1 MKRVR
6 SILYVILCAIMFGC
20 SNFDDLNTNPN
31 TVENATSSL
40 LATSVILDMVQP
52 DGYAANFIQD
62 ACLAKQMIWM
72 EYLHDYNYNVLGR
85 ASFSGYTMLINAN
98 KMKELAAEQDRE
110 AYEALA
116 LLAKAYKLFYL
127 SMQVGDIPFSN
138 ALQGELN
145 NTKPQ
150 YDSQKEVMEA
160 ILEDLEMASH
170 LFSLAH
176 SFEGDPI
183 FQGDVSKWE
192 KVTNAFRLKVL
203 MYLSKKENDPE
214 LNIKEQFARI
224 FNNDP
229 LMESNRDNLQLVFSD
244 KSGQLYPYN
253 KAISKHYV
261 YATIS
266 SVVIDTLKA
275 YNDYRLFYFAQ
286 PAATMIEKGLQP
298 DNADAYI
305 GLDPVADFS
314 DVKSEYA
321 KGAYSAINLRY
332 IEIPSGE
339 PYTRVGYAE
348 QCFILAEA
356 MLRGW
361 ISGNA
366 IEYYNAGI
374 KASMR
379 FIAEN
384 TPDDELY
391 HHGKKITEDYIDTY
405 LNSESVMLKGGIEHQ
420 IKQIIIQKYL
430 TYYMQYP
437 FDAYYEYRRTGYP
450 VLPINPF
457 TNRNVEKDK
466 IPVRWMYP
474 TKEFDYNKENVDK
487 AVASQYDGIDNNNKI
502 MWILK

>member
-1 MKRVR
+1 MKKIK
-6 SILYVILCAIMFGC
+6 SIVYFILCAMISSC
-20 SNFDDLNTNPN
+20 SNFDHLNTNPN
-31 TVENATSSL
+31 TVETATSSL
-40 LATSVILDMVQP
+40 LATSVILDIVSP

-62 ACLAKQMIWM
+62 ACLAKQMIWL

-85 ASFSGYTMLINAN
+85 ASFSGYTMLINAD
-98 KMKELAAEQDRE
+98 KMKELAKEEYKD

-116 LLAKAYKLFYL
+116 LFAKSYKLFYL
-127 SMQVGDIPFSN
+127 SMQVGDIPLSD
-138 ALQGELN
+138 ALQGESN
-145 NTKPQ
+145 NTKPR
-150 YDSQKEVMEA
+150 YDSQEEVMKT
-160 ILEDLEMASH
+160 ILDDLETASH
-170 LFSLAH
+170 LFSIAN
-176 SFEGDPI
+176 SFEGDPV

-214 LNIKEQFARI
+214 LNCKERFARI
-224 FNNDP
+224 FNNEP
-229 LMESNRDNLQLVFSD
+229 LMESNKDNLQLVFSD

-253 KAISKHYV
+253 KATSKHHVYV
-261 YATIS
+261 TIS
-266 SVVIDTLKA
+266 SIVIDTLKV

-286 PAATMIEKGLQP
+286 PAKTMTEKGLQP

-314 DVKSEYA
+314 DIKSDYA

-332 IEIPSGE
+332 TDIPAGE

-356 MLRGW
+356 ILRGW
-361 ISGNA
+361 INGNA
-366 IEYYNAGI
+366 TEYYNAGI
-374 KASMR
+374 KASMT

-384 TPDDELY
+384 TPDDEKY
-391 HHGKKITEDYIDTY
+391 HYGKIITEDYIGTY
-405 LNSESVMLKGGIEHQ
+405 LNSEPVMLQGDTEHK
-420 IKQIIIQKYL
+420 IKQIIVQKYL

-450 VLPINPF
+450 VLPINPL
-457 TNRNVEKDK
+457 TNRNAEKDK

-474 TKEFDYNKENVDK
+474 TKEFDYNKENVDN
-487 AVASQYDGIDNNNKI
+487 AVASQYEGIDNNNKI